1 MGWLP
6 FTIAGIVAG
15 ICYKI
20 LCECAKKL
28 RPVMSLNVKDKYQLE
43 LEQKIKELENRS
55 NNLEEEVQYLKDISL
70 NSKEA
75 IEKRILNCLL
85 QTREKN
91 ESKTFKTLKK
101 EIIENAIREKKE
113 KIQESL
119 RTINQSM
126 KRKMTRKYCIFKIF
140 RT

>member
-1 MGWLP
+1 MDWLP
-6 FTIAGIVAG
+6 FTIAGIVVG

-28 RPVMSLNVKDKYQLE
+28 RPVMSSIVKDKYQLE

-70 NSKEA
+70 NSKEV
-75 IEKRILNCLL
+75 IEERILNCLL

-91 ESKTFKTLKK
+91 ESKTFETCKK
-101 EIIENAIREKKE
+101 ELNRKFKRNKFSKKYYQSINKWNEKS
-113 KIQESL
+113 Q
-119 RTINQSM
+119 
-126 KRKMTRKYCIFKIF
+126 
-140 RT
+140 